1 MAVTSSEW
9 LALKVGDVIVEAK
22 SKQRRRVIHVSR
34 CTKRGATR
42 TGITLLKLAPRRW
55 TPGPFT
61 TYFNTDDR
69 GRWRLLGG
77 AP

>member
-1 MAVTSSEW
+1 MSKNEW
-9 LALKVGDVIVEAK
+9 LSLKVGDVIVERK
-22 SKQRRRVIHVSR
+22 SKARRRVIHVSR
-34 CTKRGATR
+34 CTKRGITR
-42 TGITLLKLAPRRW
+42 TGITLLKLSPRVW

-77 AP
+77 VR